1 MMSEE
6 AVDDQMTHRADTQH
20 QIDVTA
26 EITEETA
33 SIQHRKPPNL
43 VVEIPSTSECSLD
56 DSVSIDIPQT
66 ISPSSS
72 RLNFPSPSSSVKV
85 KSPLQNLMS
94 KLSFRFQATSSEIAS
109 TSTREKPSIPRAFS
123 LTQIFTPR
131 LSGGSSLP
139 TTPFSHSKTES
150 TQDDSKRMVRFPIH
164 RSRSVPVFDKEQ
176 SIKEAH
182 SLSGKFRIIPTTPRP
197 ALTAMSS
204 ITSSDEKHDVDGGDD
219 ILEEEAVCRICFEEV
234 GERCGTLKMECS
246 CKGELALAHQD
257 CAVKWFSIKGNKICE
272 VCKQEVRNLP
282 VTLLRIQ
289 TAQTRGSQAQQTE
302 TLRYRH
308 FKPTFLSYKNSQI

>member
-1 MMSEE
+1 MSL
-6 AVDDQMTHRADTQH
+6 VLLCLLLSIGHIVSL

-26 EITEETA
+26 KITEETA

-109 TSTREKPSIPRAFS
+109 TSTTREKPSIPRAFS

-131 LSGGSSLP
+131 LSGGSS
-139 TTPFSHSKTES
+139 
-150 TQDDSKRMVRFPIH
+150 
-164 RSRSVPVFDKEQ
+164 
-176 SIKEAH
+176 
-182 SLSGKFRIIPTTPRP
+182 
-197 ALTAMSS
+197 
-204 ITSSDEKHDVDGGDD
+204 
-219 ILEEEAVCRICFEEV
+219 
-234 GERCGTLKMECS
+234 
-246 CKGELALAHQD
+246 
-257 CAVKWFSIKGNKICE
+257 
-272 VCKQEVRNLP
+272 
-282 VTLLRIQ
+282 
-289 TAQTRGSQAQQTE
+289 
-302 TLRYRH
+302 
-308 FKPTFLSYKNSQI
+308 